1 MVAREN
7 FQEILRHTFDIELRT
22 RLLRIF
28 SLFFSFSFFINDISI
43 DETWRRRNFTRITW
57 WLIID
62 HSMNE
67 STHEPLSSSTLFII
81 MIVNRKDDID
91 PSDIRFERMDPSIT
105 WKRVLYI
112 YRLFCRSWTLSK
124 LSSRGIEDGWPVID
138 DEAWLVAAE
147 IEGVFIETPF
157 LGRGYTGWIFIHGFL
172 ISRIGD
178 KIVSPS
184 ITDNTSLSLLSYKLL
199 FIINPINYRILYFL
213 LTKSNCQTVIT
224 FILQIVIHYYDINSR
239 CQKHQLY

>member
-1 MVAREN
+1 M
-7 FQEILRHTFDIELRT
+7 FDIELRT

-112 YRLFCRSWTLSK
+112 YRLFCRSWTLSE

-157 LGRGYTGWIFIHGFL
+157 LGRGCTGWIFIHGFL

-199 FIINPINYRILYFL
+199 FIINIPPIIEFYTFYLQNRIVKQL
-213 LTKSNCQTVIT
+213 LLSSYKLS
-224 FILQIVIHYYDINSR
+224 FIINSR